1 MNIIV
6 TDKLKEYLL
15 NKAVTDITI
24 QKVSVK
30 GCCGAPS
37 LPTVTEGRPAEVGK
51 FEVVEAEGLKVFLH
65 KELRVKKDTIRLD
78 LYGFLFTKEIV
89 VDGIEIL

>member
-6 TDKLKEYLL
+6 TDKLKVYLQ
-15 NKAVTDITI
+15 NKSVTDVTV
-24 QKVSVK
+24 QKVSVR

-37 LPTVTEGRPAEVGK
+37 LPTVTEGRPVEEGN
-51 FEVVEAEGLKVFLH
+51 FEVFDAEGLRVFLQ
-65 KELRVKKDTIRLD
+65 KDIRVKKDTLRLD